1 MNPQEQEPQRG
12 GGRRPATKVK
22 YLPVDPALYDFIFIP
37 ICIPQGKHWLLA
49 SIDVQKREM
58 QLLDCSKEYGGRW
71 RGQIHSILWVW
82 FVASVRRL
90 RAGGA
95 AIPEEP
101 RWKIDI
107 SQVNLLDVA
116 ELPGL
121 NSSRVRDHLVECGVK
136 KCAPDIAK
144 LLRGT
149 DRSRLAALNITV
161 EEDRFNL
168 RQWRWSSND
177 VEVPQQQVGGRIR
190 IL

>member
-1 MNPQEQEPQRG
+1 MH
-12 GGRRPATKVK
+12 
-22 YLPVDPALYDFIFIP
+22 VDMQKNSCEKIACQHGAPFPDV
-37 ICIPQGKHWLLA
+37 A

-90 RAGGA
+90 RAGGV

-101 RWKIDI
+101 RWRIDM

-121 NSSRVRDHLVECGVK
+121 NSSRVTSLSVGS
-136 KCAPDIAK
+136 
-144 LLRGT
+144 
-149 DRSRLAALNITV
+149 RSVPPTLQSCCKAQIGAAS
-161 EEDRFNL
+161 R
-168 RQWRWSSND
+168 R
-177 VEVPQQQVGGRIR
+177 
-190 IL
+190 